1 MWVGLGHES
10 VSYCESMTMFALSW
24 RAQCSHLF
32 LTTSASRCCS
42 RRSAIARRSS
52 LRLAFVLRVWYRAH
66 LFTHPSS
73 VCDKHEPVRLAPRS
87 LLAMGEIHVT
97 WRKVTVLT
105 SRRARSGRSQRG
117 ARHDVARAC
126 FHQHAFCDVAGAA
139 QPRQASVS
147 RAASQV
153 APSLTLFFSS
163 EQALVLS
170 SVHSS
175 VQKSRT
181 AGAMSGAILRST
193 SAVKNGCSCLAC
205 VMRGHAAGC
214 PCKDCTSC
222 PTKYLPHGPG
232 CLCGSCA

>member
-1 MWVGLGHES
+1 M
-10 VSYCESMTMFALSW
+10 M
-24 RAQCSHLF
+24 
-32 LTTSASRCCS
+32 SRV
-42 RRSAIARRSS
+42 
-52 LRLAFVLRVWYRAH
+52 LAFISM
-66 LFTHPSS
+66 LFAMSQVQRSPA
-73 VCDKHEPVRLAPRS
+73 KPPLAAPR
-87 LLAMGEIHVT
+87 
-97 WRKVTVLT
+97 RKWPLH
-105 SRRARSGRSQRG
+105 SPFS
-117 ARHDVARAC
+117 
-126 FHQHAFCDVAGAA
+126 
-139 QPRQASVS
+139 
-147 RAASQV
+147 
-153 APSLTLFFSS
+153 FSS

-214 PCKDCTSC
+214 PCKDCASC

>member
-1 MWVGLGHES
+1 MLSPLSHDKC
-10 VSYCESMTMFALSW
+10 VSL
-24 RAQCSHLF
+24 LP
-32 LTTSASRCCS
+32 S

-52 LRLAFVLRVWYRAH
+52 HRRVHTQRASLH
-66 LFTHPSS
+66 TPPSS
-73 VCDKHEPVRLAPRS
+73 VCDQARAYRCWLNWFGGERRPR
-87 LLAMGEIHVT
+87 GEIHVT
-97 WRKVTVLT
+97 RRKVSVLT
-105 SRRARSGRSQRG
+105 STSSVRALTKRG
-117 ARHDVARAC
+117 AHHDVARAC
-126 FHQHAFCDVAGAA
+126 FHQHAVCDVAGAA

-193 SAVKNGCSCLAC
+193 SAVKVGCSCLAC
-205 VMRGHAAGC
+205 VTRGHAAGC
-214 PCKDCTSC
+214 PCKDCASC
-222 PTKYLPHGPG
+222 PTKYPRHGPG